1 MTEIAPVEYMIVSF
15 SGGDRFTG
23 ELAPAL
29 ADLVESNTIRIIDL
43 AFVTKDAEG
52 EIEAFELSELHSDVR
67 DALDSLGIEG
77 SGLLNAEDL
86 AEAGAALE
94 PDSSAALLLWEN
106 VWAGELAQ
114 ALRGAGGEVV
124 ASGRVP
130 HDTVLAAREYV
141 LSAGANPQEADN
153 VPS

>member
-1 MTEIAPVEYMIVSF
+1 MTNIAPVEYMIVSF

-29 ADLVESNTIRIIDL
+29 AELVESNTIRIIDL

-86 AEAGAALE
+86 AAAGDALE

-106 VWAGELAQ
+106 IWAGELAQ

-124 ASGRVP
+124 MTGRVP

-141 LSAGANPQEADN
+141 LAAAADTQEADN